1 MNDPVLMNSPSLTEP
16 ARRHLLFLDGLR
28 GLAALYVVACHAL
41 AQITLNYAPTEISY
55 TFLLATRWLIFGP
68 ASVEIFIV
76 LSGFCLMLP
85 VVQHDGH
92 LRGGVL
98 QFVKRR
104 SRRILPPYYAAIA
117 LSLLLTWLIP
127 SLSHPT
133 NVLWAGSLP
142 AFSVPALLSH
152 LFLVHN
158 MSEAWIY
165 KIGYPLWSIAPEW
178 QIYFVFA
185 LLLLPI
191 WRRYGIVCT
200 VGGGLFLGYLPRLLF
215 HHHFDSAGFR
225 FIGLFAFGMGAAVV
239 AFSKEAAYQKIAA
252 LPFWIW
258 ISAGAALTFVALAAF
273 RTNWLMRNMSIHE
286 LLIGTAAAT
295 FLLVAAQLPMASGLG
310 NGTGPRRLFA
320 AALVRILEQPPV
332 VALGTFSYSLY
343 LIHAPLLAL
352 VFSAVML
359 LHLHAAACFAVCELV
374 ALPICIGC
382 AYAFHLVFER
392 PFMSRSGAKNEKEAE
407 IAAVVSPAP

>member
-1 MNDPVLMNSPSLTEP
+1 MNNSSLTQP
-16 ARRHLLFLDGLR
+16 ARKHLLFLDGLR

-41 AQITLNYAPTEISY
+41 AQVTQNYPPSEVSH

-76 LSGFCLMLP
+76 LSGFCLMFP

-104 SRRILPPYYAAIA
+104 SRRILPPYYAAVA
-117 LSLLLTWLIP
+117 LSLLLIWLVP

-142 AFSVPALLSH
+142 AFSAPALLSH

-158 MSEAWIY
+158 LSEAWIY

-191 WRRYGIVCT
+191 WRRYGIVSA
-200 VGGGLFLGYLPRLLF
+200 VGAGFFLGYLPRLLF
-215 HHHFDSAGFR
+215 HHHFDAAGFR
-225 FIGLFAFGMGAAVV
+225 FIGLFALGMGAAVV
-239 AFSKEAAYQKIAA
+239 AFSKEAAYRKIAGS
-252 LPFWIW
+252 PFWTRL
-258 ISAGAALTFVALAAF
+258 SACAALTFAALATL
-273 RTNWLMRNMSIHE
+273 RTDWLMRNMSIHE
-286 LLIGTAAAT
+286 MLIGTATAA
-295 FLLVAAQLPMASGLG
+295 FLLVAAQLPTASSFGDG
-310 NGTGPRRLFA
+310 AGPRSPFA
-320 AALVRILEQPPV
+320 ASLVQVLEQRPI

-343 LIHAPLLAL
+343 LIHAPFLAL
-352 VFSAVML
+352 VFAAVML
-359 LHLHAAACFAVCELV
+359 LHLHAAACFVVCELV
-374 ALPICIGC
+374 ALPVCIGC
-382 AYAFHLVFER
+382 AYVFHLIFER
-392 PFMSRSGAKNEKEAE
+392 PFMSRVGVKSEKEAE